1 MATAS
6 KVVIKNYSTEKSFIT
21 DVYNG
26 IKGINSNISCDT
38 TVNAQFDNAEID
50 TPTFNFIMSSSVVLQ
65 MKRGAVK
72 ATSTNIYI
80 FSVIINGATTA
91 TANVTFSQNAV
102 AIDTEIERKIFIGQM
117 VHSTSSS
124 SDGSL
129 LDLFIWIGNY
139 GVSTF
144 DSANILACFITA
156 QFNNVATRF
165 GAGIAG
171 PSIESATFFKAPLSD
186 GEVNIEYTL
195 ANLFNYTSE
204 PGFIEYITH
213 ISFINAGQEQ
223 FRSEYLTNCSTIA
236 QGRSAAIADGIYFSV
251 SPHLLIKL
259 D

>member
-6 KVVIKNYSTEKSFIT
+6 KTVIKDYSTEKSFIT
-21 DVYNG
+21 EVYKG
-26 IKGINSNISCDT
+26 IKGINSNIGCDT
-38 TVNAQFDNAEID
+38 TVDAQFDNAEID
-50 TPTFNFIMSSSVVLQ
+50 TPTFKFTISPSVVFE

-72 ATSTNIYI
+72 STATNNYI
-80 FSVIINGATTA
+80 FSVIINEDTTA
-91 TANVTFSQNAV
+91 TANVAFSQNAV
-102 AIDTEIERKIFIGQM
+102 AIDTEIERKIFIGQT
-117 VHSTSSS
+117 VHATSG
-124 SDGSL
+124 GSL
-129 LDLFIWIGNY
+129 LNLFIWIGNY

-156 QFNNVATRF
+156 QFSNVATRF

-171 PSIESATFFKAPLSD
+171 PSIESATFLKAPLSD
-186 GEVNIEYTL
+186 GEVSIEYTL
-195 ANLFNYTSE
+195 ANLFNYASE

-213 ISFINAGQEQ
+213 ISFINAGQEH

>member
-6 KVVIKNYSTEKSFIT
+6 KTVIKNYETEKAFIA
-21 DVYNG
+21 DVYSG
-26 IKGINSNISCDT
+26 IKGINNNIGCDT
-38 TVNAQFDNAEID
+38 TVDAQYDNTEID
-50 TPTFNFIMSSSVVLQ
+50 TPTFKFTISPSVVFE

-72 ATSTNIYI
+72 TTATNTYI
-80 FSVIINGATTA
+80 FSVIINEATTA
-91 TANVTFSQNAV
+91 TANVEFCENVA
-102 AIDTEIERKIFIGQM
+102 AIDAEIERKMFIGQT
-117 VHSTSSS
+117 VHVTSSS
-124 SDGSL
+124 SGSSL

-144 DSANILACFITA
+144 DSADISICFITA
-156 QFNNVATRF
+156 KFDNVATRF

-171 PSIESATFFKAPLSD
+171 PNIESATFLKAPLSD
-186 GEVNIEYTL
+186 GEVSIEYIL
-195 ANLFNYTSE
+195 ANLFNSASE